1 MVNNERFE
9 KIILF
14 SLCFLICFSY
24 LLGFYLNENSA
35 GGGEGDFR
43 AFTFNNI
50 QFFNSN
56 SLLETFGVVNNDDT
70 GKLFRSSRIPGV
82 YVFHKFFNPFTDN
95 PYHYRLSVFLFSLL
109 VPIIFYFCLKLKF
122 KDTKKI
128 YLIFL
133 SSLVLLSPYFR
144 TSAIWGNEENFAYIT
159 LVLSYFF
166 LLKYLD
172 SNKERKIIFLSL
184 LIIFSSLCVYFD
196 QKFLIVPAICFL
208 TILFKENKLYYKIYT
223 IFLYF
228 VFSLPIFY
236 LIYLWGGLL
245 PPVDQIHRD
254 VHINKYN
261 FQNLGYALTI
271 ISFYLAPFIFY
282 LFLSNRKE
290 VTYPPNKIEI
300 IFYILFILYV
310 IFFIFFYDI
319 LNEERLGKGI
329 LYKLAVLITNN
340 TIFQKILISIGILVS
355 LRFMFIFFQ
364 NTLVNFFT
372 LLFLV
377 LTPILYKP
385 ILQEYYDPLIFLL
398 IFTFLTP
405 KFSINLKSLMI
416 LFIYFSLFLSFANI
430 YYSKVV

>member
-1 MVNNERFE
+1 M
-9 KIILF
+9 
-14 SLCFLICFSY
+14 
-24 LLGFYLNENSA
+24 
-35 GGGEGDFR
+35 
-43 AFTFNNI
+43 
-50 QFFNSN
+50 
-56 SLLETFGVVNNDDT
+56 
-70 GKLFRSSRIPGV
+70 
-82 YVFHKFFNPFTDN
+82 
-95 PYHYRLSVFLFSLL
+95 

-172 SNKERKIIFLSL
+172 SNKEGKIIFLTL

-196 QKFLIVPAICFL
+196 QKFLIVPAICFF
-208 TILFKENKLYYKIYT
+208 TIFLKENELYYKIYT

-236 LIYLWGGLL
+236 LMYHWGGLL
-245 PPVDQIHRD
+245 PPVDQLHRD
-254 VHINKYN
+254 VHILKYN

-282 LFLSNRKE
+282 LFLSNRNE
-290 VTYPPNKIEI
+290 VTYIPNKIET
-300 IFYILFILYV
+300 IFYILSFLYLT
-310 IFFIFFYDI
+310 FFIFFYDI
-319 LNEERLGKGI
+319 SNEERLGKGV
-329 LYKLAVLITNN
+329 LYKLTILITDNE
-340 TIFQKILISIGILVS
+340 IIQKVFISRNSCS
-355 LRFMFIFFQ
+355 LRFIFIFFK
-364 NTLVNFFT
+364 NKLVNFFT

-416 LFIYFSLFLSFANI
+416 LFVYFSLFLGFANI
-430 YYSKVV
+430 YYSKIV

>member
-56 SLLETFGVVNNDDT
+56 SLLETFGVINNDDT

-95 PYHYRLSVFLFSLL
+95 PYHYRSSVFLFSLL

-172 SNKERKIIFLSL
+172 SNK
-184 LIIFSSLCVYFD
+184 
-196 QKFLIVPAICFL
+196 
-208 TILFKENKLYYKIYT
+208 
-223 IFLYF
+223 
-228 VFSLPIFY
+228 
-236 LIYLWGGLL
+236 
-245 PPVDQIHRD
+245 
-254 VHINKYN
+254 
-261 FQNLGYALTI
+261 
-271 ISFYLAPFIFY
+271 
-282 LFLSNRKE
+282 
-290 VTYPPNKIEI
+290 
-300 IFYILFILYV
+300 
-310 IFFIFFYDI
+310 
-319 LNEERLGKGI
+319 
-329 LYKLAVLITNN
+329 
-340 TIFQKILISIGILVS
+340 
-355 LRFMFIFFQ
+355 
-364 NTLVNFFT
+364 
-372 LLFLV
+372 
-377 LTPILYKP
+377 
-385 ILQEYYDPLIFLL
+385 
-398 IFTFLTP
+398 
-405 KFSINLKSLMI
+405 
-416 LFIYFSLFLSFANI
+416 
-430 YYSKVV
+430 

>member
-1 MVNNERFE
+1 MVNNERSE

-35 GGGEGDFR
+35 GGGEGDFK

-50 QFFNSN
+50 QFFDSN
-56 SLLETFGVVNNDDT
+56 SLLEAIGVVNNDDT

-95 PYHYRLSVFLFSLL
+95 PYQFRLSVFLFSLL

-122 KDTKKI
+122 KNTKKI

-172 SNKERKIIFLSL
+172 SNKEGKIIFLTL

-196 QKFLIVPAICFL
+196 QKFLIVPAICFF
-208 TILFKENKLYYKIYT
+208 TIFFKEKKLYNKIFVV
-223 IFLYF
+223 FLYF
-228 VFSLPIFY
+228 LFSIPIFY
-236 LIYLWGGLL
+236 LIYHWGGLL
-245 PPVDQIHRD
+245 PPVDQFYRD
-254 VHINKYN
+254 VHILKYN

-282 LFLSNRKE
+282 LFLSNRNE
-290 VTYPPNKIEI
+290 VTYIPNKIET
-300 IFYILFILYV
+300 IFYILSFLYLT
-310 IFFIFFYDI
+310 FFIFFYDI
-319 LNEERLGKGI
+319 SNEERLGKGV
-329 LYKLAVLITNN
+329 LYKLTILITDNE
-340 TIFQKILISIGILVS
+340 IIQKVFISGGILVS
-355 LRFMFIFFQ
+355 LRFIFIFFK
-364 NTLVNFFT
+364 NKLVNFFT

-377 LTPILYKP
+377 FTPILYKP

-398 IFTFLTP
+398 IFTFLEP
-405 KFSINLKSLMI
+405 KFNINLKSLII
-416 LFIYFSLFLSFANI
+416 LFVYFSLFLGFANI
-430 YYSKVV
+430 YYSKII

>member
-1 MVNNERFE
+1 M
-9 KIILF
+9 
-14 SLCFLICFSY
+14 
-24 LLGFYLNENSA
+24 
-35 GGGEGDFR
+35 
-43 AFTFNNI
+43 
-50 QFFNSN
+50 
-56 SLLETFGVVNNDDT
+56 
-70 GKLFRSSRIPGV
+70 
-82 YVFHKFFNPFTDN
+82 
-95 PYHYRLSVFLFSLL
+95 
-109 VPIIFYFCLKLKF
+109 
-122 KDTKKI
+122 
-128 YLIFL
+128 
-133 SSLVLLSPYFR
+133 
-144 TSAIWGNEENFAYIT
+144 
-159 LVLSYFF
+159 
-166 LLKYLD
+166 
-172 SNKERKIIFLSL
+172 
-184 LIIFSSLCVYFD
+184 
-196 QKFLIVPAICFL
+196 
-208 TILFKENKLYYKIYT
+208 
-223 IFLYF
+223 
-228 VFSLPIFY
+228 
-236 LIYLWGGLL
+236 
-245 PPVDQIHRD
+245 
-254 VHINKYN
+254 
-261 FQNLGYALTI
+261 GYALTI

-319 LNEERLGKGI
+319 LNEEILGKGI